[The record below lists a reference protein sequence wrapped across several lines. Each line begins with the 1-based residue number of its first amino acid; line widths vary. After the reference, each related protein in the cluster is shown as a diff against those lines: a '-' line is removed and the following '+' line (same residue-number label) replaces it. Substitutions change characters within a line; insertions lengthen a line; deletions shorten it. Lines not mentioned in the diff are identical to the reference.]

1 MWRRR
6 TCEETAILSCV
17 LGKVGRGIQL
27 EAVVVNLRN
36 LCAFRAL
43 RPWLSLWYNSTV
55 GKRLKKDACEVM
67 QLIGRA
73 HEDVT
78 ALVPSFL

>member
-1 MWRRR
+1 M
-6 TCEETAILSCV
+6 
-17 LGKVGRGIQL
+17 
-27 EAVVVNLRN
+27 VVNLRN